1 MISELEN
8 SWRNIIQLI
17 ALKSETGH
25 TYMHTY
31 IHGWG
36 AVGELLDNYWIIILD
51 FAASN
56 LEITNYPLRSLAMS
70 RTNVGEF
77 FGS

>member
-1 MISELEN
+1 
-8 SWRNIIQLI
+8 
-17 ALKSETGH
+17 
-25 TYMHTY
+25 MHTY